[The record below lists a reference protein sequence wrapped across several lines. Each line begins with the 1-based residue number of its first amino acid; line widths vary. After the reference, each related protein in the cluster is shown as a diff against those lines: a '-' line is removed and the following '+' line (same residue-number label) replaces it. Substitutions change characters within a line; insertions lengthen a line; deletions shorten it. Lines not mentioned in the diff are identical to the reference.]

1 MLQLFA
7 THLAVM
13 ANLLARLSTV
23 LSSKQSEIASL
34 KQQLA
39 AALAN
44 DAADAAAI
52 EAANAEAAAAVTQA
66 EVAKDKANR
75 LQVLV
80 ESDAVEDQAISD
92 LLATFEPS
100 AEPATDSA
108 PTPETIG

>member
-7 THLAVM
+7 IHIAIM

-23 LSSKQSEIASL
+23 LSNKQSEIASL

-66 EVAKDKANR
+66 EQAKESVNR

-80 ESDAVEDQAISD
+80 EADTIEDQAISD

-100 AEPATDSA
+100 TESAPDSA
-108 PTPETIG
+108 PTPEPVG